1 MWSKVLSDTVHFLLY
16 FEGKRRISSKKE
28 RRKRRKGKKQI
39 SRETSA
45 RFQGRVDLENQ
56 SGMI

>member
-1 MWSKVLSDTVHFLLY
+1 MLSKVLSDTVHVLLY

-28 RRKRRKGKKQI
+28 RRKGKKQI

-45 RFQGRVDLENQ
+45 RFQGKVDLENQ
-56 SGMI
+56 SSTK